1 MRDGHKP
8 PLRVRVGLR
17 VPVQKL
23 EGIRSRS
30 RENKATFVAAF
41 LEPAALQRRSVRS
54 SEPDSGRCDR
64 GLAGSRPVTNLAFNV
79 QLIWTNRTQRAI
91 VAPHPPRTA
100 PSQHPQ
106 RQGGVKGRLAPLT
119 AKRCLLCPG
128 AATRASART
137 GPGRRQTAN

>member
-1 MRDGHKP
+1 MQEGHKP

-106 RQGGVKGRLAPLT
+106 RQGGGQRS
-119 AKRCLLCPG
+119 PG
-128 AATRASART
+128 PAD
-137 GPGRRQTAN
+137 RQTLPTVSRRGDPSLGPNRAREAADR